1 MYINLHIHTNIIAH
15 PQTQKNMQARRHTV
29 TCTHIDQG
37 TIEVTDRGS
46 AVESTADANDDR
58 ALMRFEF
65 LEIIVRIAA
74 AKYIDTRKSQD
85 LIASTRKLL
94 TEHILP
100 NKGEG
105 SCNAL
110 IDDPTQFRKLYV
122 YTESVDKELRKHL
135 ALFQQMYGA
144 YCRNA
149 NVGMNIREWL
159 AMLKDLEFLN

>member
-1 MYINLHIHTNIIAH
+1 MN
-15 PQTQKNMQARRHTV
+15 RED
-29 TCTHIDQG
+29 DQEEG
-37 TIEVTDRGS
+37 
-46 AVESTADANDDR
+46 TADANDDR

-85 LIASTRKLL
+85 LIASTRRLL
-94 TEHILP
+94 TEHSFAQQR
-100 NKGEG
+100 GG

-135 ALFQQMYGA
+135 ALFQQMWSLLPEYKCGHE
-144 YCRNA
+144 Y
-149 NVGMNIREWL
+149 
-159 AMLKDLEFLN
+159 